1 MTLLNIF
8 HTGGLT
14 LGLTI
19 VWLALAGWM
28 GYQAFIA
35 HKSGGTDQEPDGI
48 VYDDEKTPYHKI
60 PQFLG
65 SGICND
71 CLCGC
76 FTYSYYQTT
85 KAYDLALR

>member
-60 PQFLG
+60 PQFWG
-65 SGICND
+65 AV
-71 CLCGC
+71 
-76 FTYSYYQTT
+76 FVTA
-85 KAYDLALR
+85 AYVVALLIVASDYKGV